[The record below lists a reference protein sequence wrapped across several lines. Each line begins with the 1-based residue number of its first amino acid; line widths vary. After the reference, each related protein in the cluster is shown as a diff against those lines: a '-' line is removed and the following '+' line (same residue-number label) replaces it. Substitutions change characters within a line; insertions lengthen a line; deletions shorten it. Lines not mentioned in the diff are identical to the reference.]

1 MGMRSGTPV
10 AALAHVLTSTSDN
23 DSWKKYLNMRDDTQ
37 PGVMLLDASG
47 RARWSFNG
55 GFDPGQ
61 YQALEHAVEALLE
74 GR

>member
-61 YQALEHAVEALLE
+61 YLLEHAVEALLE